1 MSTAPAPARGDARAS
16 GGHGTEAILRA
27 AADLA
32 REQGD
37 AFTMEQLERRTGLS
51 RATLYRRV
59 GSKRAVLERLAAKGE
74 APTPERQGARAR
86 ILAAARRVVAAR
98 GVGGATMERVAEEAG
113 VGVATV
119 YRHFGGREKLLA
131 AFANATEGRARV
143 RHTIERADGDLRTD
157 LTAVARV
164 ALALFI
170 DNRDLMRILIG
181 GTPEELAVLRA
192 LKGSS
197 ERTLD
202 RLASLFQREAVAGR
216 LTRAGS
222 PRRLALAFVGM
233 LLAFAVIGP
242 EHYAIGADDPDA
254 LATLAVRLFLDGAAA

>member
-1 MSTAPAPARGDARAS
+1 MSGPTA
-16 GGHGTEAILRA
+16 GTVRRDPEAILREA
-27 AADLA
+27 AALA
-32 REQGD
+32 REFGD

-59 GSKRAVLERLAAKGE
+59 GSKRAVLKRLAATGD
-74 APTPERQGARAR
+74 AAAAERPSSRAR

-98 GVGGATMERVAEEAG
+98 GVAGATMERVAEEAG

-119 YRHFGGREKLLA
+119 YRRFGGREHLLD
-131 AFANATEGRARV
+131 AFVHATEGRARV
-143 RHTIERADGDLRTD
+143 RDTLEHADGDLRAD
-157 LTAVARV
+157 LTAVARA
-164 ALALFI
+164 ALMLFT
-170 DNRDLMRILIG
+170 DNRDLMRIVIG
-181 GTPEELAVLRA
+181 GTREELDVLRV

-202 RLASLFQREAVAGR
+202 RLASLFAREAEAGR
-216 LTRAGS
+216 LTRAGT

-242 EHYAIGADDPDA
+242 EHYGVRTDDPAA
-254 LATLAVRLFLDGAAA
+254 LARLAVHVFLDGAAT